1 MIFIVNLLRKNW
13 QAVKQKTLGGK
24 KKKKVFIRQ
33 QHRAGLLLSADVFW
47 HQWTAEAPQSAELT
61 SIHTIASPQVWTWRT
76 ITFTAYAHSGSDIYY
91 STCCDMSCGA
101 SSPPPSRPASDPCW
115 PGGSTAD
122 VAELQR
128 VEKLSRLYCGFHCAA
143 DTSTE
148 EVLFLCQQESPN
160 IFRDKPNSQSKKLF
174 SCRSLWNGAFPSS
187 SLPSELHRVFSHV
200 EKDSNTYGAEKS
212 CWKGTM
218 MMNNSSSLCQHVTGL
233 PIWHR
238 TQTME
243 LDCK

>member
-1 MIFIVNLLRKNW
+1 MWFLWDVTVIKDLITFMKSWYSSWICSERIDKLWNKRLW
-13 QAVKQKTLGGK
+13 EK
-24 KKKKVFIRQ
+24 KKKKKFSSDSSTEQDFCCR
-33 QHRAGLLLSADVFW
+33 LM
-47 HQWTAEAPQSAELT
+47 
-61 SIHTIASPQVWTWRT
+61 
-76 ITFTAYAHSGSDIYY
+76 YSDINGRQRHH
-91 STCCDMSCGA
+91 GA
-101 SSPPPSRPASDPCW
+101 LSWPQFTRLHHHRSGLGEQSLSQHMHTVEVIYITPHAVTSHVELARPPPSRPASDPCW

-128 VEKLSRLYCGFHCAA
+128 VEELSRLYCGFHCAA

-200 EKDSNTYGAEKS
+200 EKDSNT
-212 CWKGTM
+212 
-218 MMNNSSSLCQHVTGL
+218 
-233 PIWHR
+233 
-238 TQTME
+238 
-243 LDCK
+243 